1 MTWPVHAI
9 AIKPIR
15 TTGCINI
22 PSFNIAPNTSTAVAA
37 TKLYIAAVY
46 VVDFFEL
53 AGVDADDVD
62 EEEEE
67 IGLIVVVIA
76 DVICITPSVS
86 KQRKVEIHRSHF
98 SEEGKARAW
107 LLKTTCSILT
117 PNAVK
122 PIINGKWMY
131 NHVI

>member
-1 MTWPVHAI
+1 M
-9 AIKPIR
+9 PIR
-15 TTGCINI
+15 TTGSINI
-22 PSFNIAPNTSTAVAA
+22 PSFNIAANTSTAVAA

-53 AGVDADDVD
+53 AGVAAADVD

-67 IGLIVVVIA
+67 EEIGLVVVVVVIA

-98 SEEGKARAW
+98 SEEGKARA
-107 LLKTTCSILT
+107 
-117 PNAVK
+117 
-122 PIINGKWMY
+122 
-131 NHVI
+131 

>member
-1 MTWPVHAI
+1 M
-9 AIKPIR
+9 PIR
-15 TTGCINI
+15 TTGSINI
-22 PSFNIAPNTSTAVAA
+22 PSFNIAPNTSTVVAA

-67 IGLIVVVIA
+67 IGLVVVVVIA
-76 DVICITPSVS
+76 DVICVTPSVS

-98 SEEGKARAW
+98 SEEGKAKA
-107 LLKTTCSILT
+107 
-117 PNAVK
+117 
-122 PIINGKWMY
+122 
-131 NHVI
+131 